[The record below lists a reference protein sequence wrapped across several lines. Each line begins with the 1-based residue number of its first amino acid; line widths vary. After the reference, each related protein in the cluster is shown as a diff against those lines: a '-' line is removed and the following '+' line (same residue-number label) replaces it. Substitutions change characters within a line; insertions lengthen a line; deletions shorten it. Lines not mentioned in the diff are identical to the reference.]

1 MFVELPWTPADVDQT
16 YSRLHR
22 LGQKGS
28 VTATYMLA
36 AGTIDEDIYELI
48 ERKRTVVDA
57 AVEGGEV
64 EGADGAVQLIMNLI
78 DRSS

>member
-1 MFVELPWTPADVDQT
+1 
-16 YSRLHR
+16 
-22 LGQKGS
+22 
-28 VTATYMLA
+28 MLA